1 MGTEKDASC
10 VRILFYLF
18 PPSLYRRLSMPKLLV
33 LMVFTSLISLLGFLG
48 FYECKL
54 FLIRRRSVH
63 FLHYQNLRAL
73 TQIGFPLKHTVL
85 KSVDSL
91 RSPSPQKCVLPPL
104 QLDDPLMMS
113 FVRNQRA
120 IKCPFAT
127 SEWVHVQNGTLVYS
141 KEALAS
147 VGQFMCDVSPLL
159 RRPKDDNVVQWGK
172 TIHNFSSG
180 TKLVSDFFKVECR
193 LLNRLAK
200 PTPRGPP
207 EAPAAEVRGRPR
219 ASVGPP
225 INSFYD
231 YTDILMGVSPGNEAV
246 WSRLRDTKPN
256 ANGLSGLS
264 VLMLGFDS
272 MSRMSWLR
280 RMKSSREY
288 LVNRLR
294 GIELE
299 GYNIM
304 GDGTPA
310 ALIPILTGK
319 YFGDLRNALSPNAA
333 LSKPGVYTSDT
344 NSQPVS
350 VSHGFPGRHETEL
363 PESRRHH
370 RRAKP
375 VDGYPWIWK
384 DFAKVGYV
392 TSWADSVVTIA
403 PFNYRSMEFFYVT
416 NFRKLY

>member
-1 MGTEKDASC
+1 MT
-10 VRILFYLF
+10 LFYMF
-18 PPSLYRRLSMPKLLV
+18 RPSLFRRLSMPKVLL
-33 LMVFTSLISLLGFLG
+33 LTLLISLVSLLVFPGLYERTVFL
-48 FYECKL
+48 FS
-54 FLIRRRSVH
+54 RNSDD
-63 FLHYQNLRAL
+63 FLHSQNLRAITEIEL
-73 TQIGFPLKHTVL
+73 PSKLSTA
-85 KSVDSL
+85 KSVDPP
-91 RSPSPQKCVLPPL
+91 SPSPSPPPQKCVLPPL

-147 VGQFMCDVSPLL
+147 VGQFSCDVSPLL

-200 PTPRGPP
+200 PTPRVPP

-225 INSFYD
+225 VNSFYD
-231 YTDILMGVSPGNEAV
+231 YTDILMGVSPVNEAV

-272 MSRMSWLR
+272 MSKMSWLR

-288 LVNRLR
+288 LVNRLG

-310 ALIPILTGK
+310 ALFPILTGK
-319 YFGDLRNALSPNAA
+319 YFSDLRNALSPNAA
-333 LSKPGVYTSDT
+333 LSKPSVYTSGP
-344 NSQPVS
+344 NPEPVS
-350 VSHGFPGRHETEL
+350 VSPWF
-363 PESRRHH
+363 SR
-370 RRAKP
+370 
-375 VDGYPWIWK
+375 
-384 DFAKVGYV
+384 
-392 TSWADSVVTIA
+392 A
-403 PFNYRSMEFFYVT
+403 PRD
-416 NFRKLY
+416 

>member
-1 MGTEKDASC
+1 MGTKKDASY

-18 PPSLYRRLSMPKLLV
+18 PPSLYRRLSMRKLLV
-33 LMVFTSLISLLGFLG
+33 LMVFTSLISLLVFLG
-48 FYECKL
+48 FYECKF
-54 FLIRRRSVH
+54 FLIRRRSVD

-200 PTPRGPP
+200 PTP
-207 EAPAAEVRGRPR
+207 AAEVRGRPR
-219 ASVGPP
+219 APVGPP
-225 INSFYD
+225 VNSLYD

-288 LVNRLR
+288 LVNRLG

-310 ALIPILTGK
+310 ALFPILTG
-319 YFGDLRNALSPNAA
+319 N
-333 LSKPGVYTSDT
+333 
-344 NSQPVS
+344 
-350 VSHGFPGRHETEL
+350 
-363 PESRRHH
+363 
-370 RRAKP
+370 
-375 VDGYPWIWK
+375 
-384 DFAKVGYV
+384 
-392 TSWADSVVTIA
+392 
-403 PFNYRSMEFFYVT
+403 
-416 NFRKLY
+416 